1 MPNEEFSFEIS
12 LSVLNHLGRNLY
24 RSFMTVLGEAISN
37 SWDADADN
45 VWIYV
50 NRDAG
55 TLIIKDDGIGM
66 DNDSFQNRFLRI
78 GFSKRR
84 GGESS
89 SSNGRPYIGR
99 KGIGKLALLSCADRI
114 TVISKTK
121 DTDYIGGVID
131 NSGLDQAISDDLT
144 PNEYALESW
153 NEELLSPYM
162 VGHEQG
168 TIIYFENF
176 RDGIRNTLDF
186 MRRMIALYFR
196 FSLHDNNFN
205 IYLDGSIITHND
217 LSGLSDKTDFLW
229 TINEVND
236 PYVEKNLTVPPLKKD
251 VKNITCESSISGFI
265 ASVNKPRD
273 LKVITTED
281 RVSVDLFVNGR
292 LREKDILKHI
302 PSARLVESY
311 LYGQIHFDA
320 LDDEEDRFT
329 SSREGVVADDPLFKS
344 VLEDLR
350 TNVIKVIFSDW
361 DKWRIENREDGDPEN
376 DSIPKK
382 ERKSRELFNVISE
395 EFGINDEPRVT
406 PQNDDEN
413 IISTGDEVAEND
425 SSGLNGKE
433 RVNEWV
439 NQLGDDAQFNFSSY
453 AECYISEN
461 LIRFLIEDK
470 GIPLSDEAQTVINQW
485 KEKETRSKAKGN
497 ISIDIRKLE
506 GDLSYLSM
514 NDLAYLVDQVKNA
527 RDAGLS
533 RDADEYKPM
542 RDAMAHTSL
551 LTDEAKARLT
561 AVYQNIKARIKQLL
575 SELDQQI

>member
-1 MPNEEFSFEIS
+1 MPNKEFSFEIS

-50 NRDAG
+50 DRDTG
-55 TLIIKDDGIGM
+55 TLIIKDDGVGM
-66 DNDSFQNRFLRI
+66 DNDKFQNRFLRI
-78 GFSKRR
+78 GYSKRKE
-84 GGESS
+84 GESS
-89 SSNGRPYIGR
+89 SDNGRPYIGR

-114 TVISKTK
+114 TVVSKTK
-121 DTDYIGGVID
+121 ETDYVGGVID
-131 NSGLDQAISDDLT
+131 NLDLDQAITDDLT
-144 PNEYALESW
+144 PKEYALEEW
-153 NEELLSPYM
+153 NEKLLAPYM
-162 VGHEQG
+162 EGHEQG

-176 RDGIRNTLDF
+176 REGIRNTLDF

-205 IYLDGSIITHND
+205 IHLDGSTITHND

-236 PYVEKNLTVPPLKKD
+236 PYVEQNLTVPPLKKEA
-251 VKNITCESSISGFI
+251 KNITCQSSITGFI

-273 LKVITTED
+273 LKVITTDD

-329 SSREGVVADDPLFKS
+329 SSREGVVADDLMFKA

-350 TNVIKVIFSDW
+350 ANVIKVIFSDW
-361 DKWRIENREDGDPEN
+361 DTWRIENREDGDPEN

-395 EFGINDEPRVT
+395 EYGINDEPEET
-406 PQNDDEN
+406 PPNDDGN
-413 IISTGDEVAEND
+413 SAGGTDTGT
-425 SSGLNGKE
+425 SGPSGKE

-470 GIPLSDEAQTVINQW
+470 SIPLTTEAQNVITQW
-485 KEKETRSKAKGN
+485 KDKETKSKAKGN

-561 AVYQNIKARIKQLL
+561 AVYQNIQARIKQLL
-575 SELDQQI
+575 NELD